1 MGNKT
6 SNSQCNY
13 DLDLARDVALARE
26 FIDAPIGHHSL
37 NLQRLLRA
45 MRSGP
50 VKGKFALLMTKPG
63 REWTLIRCS
72 GQVDVL
78 PTIYWDSI
86 FFSIE
91 DAEREVFRLRWKEL
105 TGLELDLPA

>member
-1 MGNKT
+1 MDNEKSKT
-6 SNSQCNY
+6 EFNY
-13 DLDLARDVALARE
+13 EIDFARDIELARE
-26 FIDAPIGHHSL
+26 FIYAPIGHHSL

-50 VKGKFALLMTKPG
+50 VKGKYALLMTKPG

-72 GQVDVL
+72 GQVGV
-78 PTIYWDSI
+78 PPAIYWDHI
-86 FFSIE
+86 FLSIE

-105 TGLELDLPA
+105 TGRELKWST

>member
-1 MGNKT
+1 MDNT
-6 SNSQCNY
+6 SPNSEFNY
-13 DLDLARDVALARE
+13 EIELPRDVQLARE
-26 FIDAPIGHHSL
+26 FFAAPIGHHSP

-50 VKGKFALLMTKPG
+50 VNGKYALLMTKPG

-72 GQVDVL
+72 GQVGVS
-78 PTIYWDSI
+78 PAIYWDNI
-86 FFSIE
+86 FLSIE

-105 TGLELDLPA
+105 TGRELNLLT